1 MSKTT
6 GRPRRTDRNPMPNRK
21 APKPKAKP
29 KTPPQPRDVGKEL
42 ERYALML
49 AIMQLTNEQIRK
61 ATT

>member
-1 MSKTT
+1 
-6 GRPRRTDRNPMPNRK
+6 MPNRK

-29 KTPPQPRDVGKEL
+29 KPPPQPRDVGKEL